1 MSVEDKESQ
10 IDWMSETHVKEY
22 LSKYIDLPYRNAG
35 ESVLVGHVPPTA
47 KYILDLGTGDGRL
60 LKLLKT
66 RRSYNEIEE
75 AVAIDSSPNMLRRVK
90 ENFTHDNTVKIIE
103 HDLQKPLPELG
114 QFDAV
119 VSSFVIHHLEHERKK
134 SLYTE
139 IFSIL
144 KPKGVFCNLE
154 HVASLTQNLHEHFF
168 EAIGTN
174 VQNQDKADR
183 LLDVNTQL
191 EWLKEIGF
199 TDVDCYWKWLELA
212 LLIGV
217 RP

>member
-1 MSVEDKESQ
+1 MSLKMGSQ
-10 IDWMSETHVKEY
+10 NEWMSEMHVIEY
-22 LSKYIDLPYRNAG
+22 LDKYIDVPRRNEG
-35 ESVLVGHVPPTA
+35 ESVLLDHVPDNA
-47 KYILDLGTGDGRL
+47 KRILDLGTGDGRL
-60 LKLLKT
+60 LRILKT
-66 RRSYNEIEE
+66 RRLHNEIDE
-75 AVAIDSSPNMLRRVK
+75 AVVIDVSPIMLKRVK
-90 ENFTHDNTVKIIE
+90 ENFVHDNRVKIIE
-103 HDLQKPLPELG
+103 HDLQNPLPKLG

-144 KPKGVFCNLE
+144 KPTGVFCNLE
-154 HVASLTQNLHEHFF
+154 HVASPTQKLHEQFF
-168 EAIGTN
+168 EALGTT
-174 VQNQDKADR
+174 VKSEDKSDK

-217 RP
+217 KP

>member
-1 MSVEDKESQ
+1 MSLKMGSQ
-10 IDWMSETHVKEY
+10 NEWMSEMHVRKY
-22 LSKYIDLPYRNAG
+22 LDKYIDVPRRNEG
-35 ESVLVGHVPPTA
+35 ESVLLDHVPDNA
-47 KYILDLGTGDGRL
+47 KRILDLGTGDGRL
-60 LKLLKT
+60 LRILKT
-66 RRSYNEIEE
+66 RRSHNEIDE
-75 AVAIDSSPNMLRRVK
+75 AIVIDVSPIMLKRVK
-90 ENFTHDNTVKIIE
+90 ENFVHDNRVKIIE
-103 HDLQKPLPELG
+103 HDLQNPLPKLG

-144 KPKGVFCNLE
+144 KPTGVFCKFE
-154 HVASLTQNLHEHFF
+154 HEASSTQKLHERFF
-168 EAIGTN
+168 EALGTT
-174 VQNQDKADR
+174 VQSEDKSDK

-217 RP
+217 KP

>member
-1 MSVEDKESQ
+1 MGSQ
-10 IDWMSETHVKEY
+10 NEWMSEMHVREY
-22 LSKYIDLPYRNAG
+22 IDKYIDVPRRNEG
-35 ESVLVGHVPPTA
+35 ESVLLDHVPDNA
-47 KYILDLGTGDGRL
+47 KRILDLGTGDGRL
-60 LKLLKT
+60 LRILKT
-66 RRSYNEIEE
+66 RRSHNEIDE
-75 AVAIDSSPNMLRRVK
+75 AVVIDVSPIMLKRVK
-90 ENFTHDNTVKIIE
+90 ENFVHDNRVKIIE
-103 HDLQKPLPELG
+103 HDLQNPLPKLG

-144 KPKGVFCNLE
+144 KPTGVFCNLE
-154 HVASLTQNLHEHFF
+154 HVASPTQKLHERFF
-168 EAIGTN
+168 EALGTT
-174 VQNQDKADR
+174 VQSEDKSDK

-217 RP
+217 KP